1 MNEQNPKLEK
11 IMNKVPGGLIIS
23 GIMWLIMCILIIA
36 GMYLIKYPH
45 FTYISVIYN
54 GNQNNE
60 HKNELLF
67 TIENTDIGILQS
79 HIKGSRVSLKING
92 RLLLGV
98 ITNIFAQGKDE
109 FIEISITD
117 IGMQKIPVG
126 SKGQMAIM
134 MSKKRMFEL
143 IPFLKRASK

>member
-79 HIKGSRVSLKING
+79 HIKGSRVSLKINEVFSHSRSACREG
-92 RLLLGV
+92 R
-98 ITNIFAQGKDE
+98 IT
-109 FIEISITD
+109 
-117 IGMQKIPVG
+117 
-126 SKGQMAIM
+126 GQPADP
-134 MSKKRMFEL
+134 RHGARE
-143 IPFLKRASK
+143 

>member
-79 HIKGSRVSLKING
+79 HIKGSRVSLKIN
-92 RLLLGV
+92 
-98 ITNIFAQGKDE
+98 IFAQGKDE

-117 IGMQKIPVG
+117 IDMQKIPVG

>member
-1 MNEQNPKLEK
+1 
-11 IMNKVPGGLIIS
+11 
-23 GIMWLIMCILIIA
+23 MCKRYFFIL
-36 GMYLIKYPH
+36 
-45 FTYISVIYN
+45 FV
-54 GNQNNE
+54 
-60 HKNELLF
+60 
-67 TIENTDIGILQS
+67 
-79 HIKGSRVSLKING
+79 LKICTFRFANY
-92 RLLLGV
+92 

-117 IGMQKIPVG
+117 IDMQKIPVG

>member
-1 MNEQNPKLEK
+1 M
-11 IMNKVPGGLIIS
+11 
-23 GIMWLIMCILIIA
+23 
-36 GMYLIKYPH
+36 
-45 FTYISVIYN
+45 
-54 GNQNNE
+54 
-60 HKNELLF
+60 
-67 TIENTDIGILQS
+67 
-79 HIKGSRVSLKING
+79 
-92 RLLLGV
+92 

-117 IGMQKIPVG
+117 IDMQKIPVG

>member
-1 MNEQNPKLEK
+1 M
-11 IMNKVPGGLIIS
+11 GYYS
-23 GIMWLIMCILIIA
+23 
-36 GMYLIKYPH
+36 PH
-45 FTYISVIYN
+45 IN
-54 GNQNNE
+54 GAA
-60 HKNELLF
+60 
-67 TIENTDIGILQS
+67 
-79 HIKGSRVSLKING
+79 VSLKING

-117 IGMQKIPVG
+117 IDMQKIPVG

>member
-1 MNEQNPKLEK
+1 MNEQNPKLGK
-11 IMNKVPGGLIIS
+11 IMNEAPSGLIIS
-23 GIMWLIMCILIIA
+23 GIIWFIMCISIIA

-60 HKNELLF
+60 HKNKFLF
-67 TIENTDIGILQS
+67 IIENTDIEMLQS
-79 HIKGSRVSLKING
+79 HIKGSHISLKING

-98 ITNIFAQGKDE
+98 ITNIFAQEKNE

-117 IGMQKIPVG
+117 VDMQKTPVG

>member
-1 MNEQNPKLEK
+1 MN
-11 IMNKVPGGLIIS
+11 I
-23 GIMWLIMCILIIA
+23 
-36 GMYLIKYPH
+36 
-45 FTYISVIYN
+45 
-54 GNQNNE
+54 
-60 HKNELLF
+60 KNELLF

-117 IGMQKIPVG
+117 IDMQKIPVG

>member
-67 TIENTDIGILQS
+67 TIDKWHFCIEANLRPRT
-79 HIKGSRVSLKING
+79 
-92 RLLLGV
+92 LG
-98 ITNIFAQGKDE
+98 
-109 FIEISITD
+109 
-117 IGMQKIPVG
+117 
-126 SKGQMAIM
+126 
-134 MSKKRMFEL
+134 
-143 IPFLKRASK
+143 